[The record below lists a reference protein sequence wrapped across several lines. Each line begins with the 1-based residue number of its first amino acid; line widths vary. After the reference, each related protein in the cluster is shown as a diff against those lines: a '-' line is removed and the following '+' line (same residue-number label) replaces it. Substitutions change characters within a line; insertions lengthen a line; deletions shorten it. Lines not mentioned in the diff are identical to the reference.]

1 MIQMKTESCK
11 YKDVHVTTYIDEE
24 SGIIRFKYFNI
35 LRNHAAVRDR
45 LAIMCLKND
54 LVYMN
59 TTDIPQ
65 GASVMCK
72 LRSFKNINEFIE
84 YVKYKAN
91 NKAYSFRIKGEYA
104 LTKIGDKKYIY
115 RILASRNNNSINDK
129 K

>member
-1 MIQMKTESCK
+1 MKRESCK

-24 SGIIRFKYFNI
+24 SGIIRFKFFSI
-35 LRNHAAVRDR
+35 LSNKDIVRDR
-45 LAIMCLKND
+45 LDLMCLKND
-54 LVYMN
+54 LVYMCTSN
-59 TTDIPQ
+59 VPQ
-65 GASVMCK
+65 ETSVMCK

-115 RILASRNNNSINDK
+115 RILPSSQNNNGSINDK

>member
-1 MIQMKTESCK
+1 MKTEKCK

-24 SGIIRFKYFNI
+24 SGIIRFKFFSI
-35 LRNHAAVRDR
+35 LSNKDVVRDR
-45 LAIMCLKND
+45 LAVMCLKND
-54 LVYMN
+54 LVYMCTSN
-59 TTDIPQ
+59 VPQ
-65 GASVMCK
+65 ETSVMCK

-115 RILASRNNNSINDK
+115 HILSSSKNNNESINDK

>member
-1 MIQMKTESCK
+1 MKTEKCK

-24 SGIIRFKYFNI
+24 SDIIRFKFFSI
-35 LRNHAAVRDR
+35 LSNKDVVRDR
-45 LAIMCLKND
+45 LAVMCLKND
-54 LVYMN
+54 LVYMCTSN
-59 TTDIPQ
+59 VPQ
-65 GASVMCK
+65 ETSVMCK

-115 RILASRNNNSINDK
+115 RILSSSKNNNESINYNK
-129 K
+129 

>member
-1 MIQMKTESCK
+1 MKTEKCK

-24 SGIIRFKYFNI
+24 SGIIRFKFFSI
-35 LRNHAAVRDR
+35 LSNKDVVRDR
-45 LAIMCLKND
+45 LAVMCLKND
-54 LVYMN
+54 LVYMCTSN
-59 TTDIPQ
+59 VPQ
-65 GASVMCK
+65 ETSVMCK

-115 RILASRNNNSINDK
+115 RILSSSKNNNESINDNK
-129 K
+129 

>member
-1 MIQMKTESCK
+1 MKTEKCK

-24 SGIIRFKYFNI
+24 SGIIRFKFFSI
-35 LRNHAAVRDR
+35 LSNKDVVRDR
-45 LAIMCLKND
+45 LAVMCLKND
-54 LVYMN
+54 LVYMCTSN
-59 TTDIPQ
+59 VPQ
-65 GASVMCK
+65 ETSIMCK

-115 RILASRNNNSINDK
+115 RILSSSKNNNESINDK

>member
-1 MIQMKTESCK
+1 MKTEKCK

-24 SGIIRFKYFNI
+24 SGIIRFKFFSI
-35 LRNHAAVRDR
+35 LSNKDVVRDR
-45 LAIMCLKND
+45 LAVMCLKND
-54 LVYMN
+54 LVYMCKSN
-59 TTDIPQ
+59 VPQ
-65 GASVMCK
+65 ETSVMCK

-115 RILASRNNNSINDK
+115 RILSSSKNNNESINYNK
-129 K
+129 

>member
-1 MIQMKTESCK
+1 MKTEKCK

-24 SGIIRFKYFNI
+24 SGIIRFKFFNI
-35 LRNHAAVRDR
+35 LSNKDVVRER
-45 LAIMCLKND
+45 LAVMCLKND
-54 LVYMN
+54 LVYMCTSN
-59 TTDIPQ
+59 VPQ
-65 GASVMCK
+65 ETSVMCK

-115 RILASRNNNSINDK
+115 RILSSSKNNNESINDNK
-129 K
+129 

>member
-1 MIQMKTESCK
+1 MKTEKCK

-24 SGIIRFKYFNI
+24 SGIIRFKFFNI
-35 LRNHAAVRDR
+35 LSNKDVVRER
-45 LAIMCLKND
+45 LAVMCLKND
-54 LVYMN
+54 LVYMCTSN
-59 TTDIPQ
+59 VPQ
-65 GASVMCK
+65 ETSVMCK

-115 RILASRNNNSINDK
+115 RIISSSKNRNESINDK

>member
-1 MIQMKTESCK
+1 MKRESCK

-24 SGIIRFKYFNI
+24 SGIIRFKFFSI
-35 LRNHAAVRDR
+35 LSNKDVVRDR
-45 LAIMCLKND
+45 LAVMCLKND
-54 LVYMN
+54 LVYMCTSN
-59 TTDIPQ
+59 VPQ
-65 GASVMCK
+65 ETSVMCK

-115 RILASRNNNSINDK
+115 RIISSSKNNNESINDK

>member
-1 MIQMKTESCK
+1 MKTEKCK

-24 SGIIRFKYFNI
+24 SGIIRFKFFSI
-35 LRNHAAVRDR
+35 LSNKDVVRDR
-45 LAIMCLKND
+45 LAVMCLKND
-54 LVYMN
+54 LVYMCTSN
-59 TTDIPQ
+59 VPQ
-65 GASVMCK
+65 ETSVMCK

-115 RILASRNNNSINDK
+115 RIISSSKNNNESINDK

>member
-1 MIQMKTESCK
+1 MKTESCK

-24 SGIIRFKYFNI
+24 SGIIRFKFFSI
-35 LRNHAAVRDR
+35 LSNKAVVRDR
-45 LAIMCLKND
+45 LAVMCLKHD

-59 TTDIPQ
+59 TSDIPQ

-115 RILASRNNNSINDK
+115 RILPSSKDNNESIKDK
-129 K
+129 N

>member
-1 MIQMKTESCK
+1 MKRESCK
-11 YKDVHVTTYIDEE
+11 YKDVHVNTYIDEE
-24 SGIIRFKYFNI
+24 SGIIRFKFFSI
-35 LRNHAAVRDR
+35 LSNKDVVRDR
-45 LAIMCLKND
+45 LAVMCLKND
-54 LVYMN
+54 LVYMCTSN
-59 TTDIPQ
+59 APKET
-65 GASVMCK
+65 SVMCK

-115 RILASRNNNSINDK
+115 RILSSSQNNNESINDK

>member
-1 MIQMKTESCK
+1 MKRESCK
-11 YKDVHVTTYIDEE
+11 YKDVHATTYIDEE
-24 SGIIRFKYFNI
+24 SGIIRFKFFSI
-35 LRNHAAVRDR
+35 LSNKDVVRDR
-45 LAIMCLKND
+45 LAVMCLKND
-54 LVYMN
+54 LVYMCTSN
-59 TTDIPQ
+59 VPQ
-65 GASVMCK
+65 ETSVMCK

-115 RILASRNNNSINDK
+115 RILASSQNNNESINDK

>member
-1 MIQMKTESCK
+1 MKTEKCK

-24 SGIIRFKYFNI
+24 SGIIRFKFFSI
-35 LRNHAAVRDR
+35 LSNKDVVRDR
-45 LAIMCLKND
+45 LAVMCLKND
-54 LVYMN
+54 LVYMCTSN
-59 TTDIPQ
+59 VPQ
-65 GASVMCK
+65 ETSVMCK

-115 RILASRNNNSINDK
+115 RILSSSKNNNESINYNK
-129 K
+129 

>member
-1 MIQMKTESCK
+1 MKTEKCK

-24 SGIIRFKYFNI
+24 SGIIRFKFFSI
-35 LRNHAAVRDR
+35 LSNKDVVRDR
-45 LAIMCLKND
+45 LAVMCLKND
-54 LVYMN
+54 LVYMCTSN
-59 TTDIPQ
+59 VPQ
-65 GASVMCK
+65 ETSVMCK

-115 RILASRNNNSINDK
+115 RILSSSKNNNESINDK

>member
-1 MIQMKTESCK
+1 MKKESCK

-24 SGIIRFKYFNI
+24 SGIIRFKFFSI
-35 LRNHAAVRDR
+35 LSNKDVVRDR
-45 LAIMCLKND
+45 LAVMCLKND
-54 LVYMN
+54 LVYMCTSN
-59 TTDIPQ
+59 VPQ
-65 GASVMCK
+65 ETSVMCK

-84 YVKYKAN
+84 YVKNKAN

-115 RILASRNNNSINDK
+115 RIMSSSQNNNESINDK

>member
-1 MIQMKTESCK
+1 MKTEKCK

-24 SGIIRFKYFNI
+24 SGIIRFKFFSI
-35 LRNHAAVRDR
+35 LSNKDVVRDR
-45 LAIMCLKND
+45 LAVMCLKND
-54 LVYMN
+54 LVYMCTSN
-59 TTDIPQ
+59 VPQ
-65 GASVMCK
+65 ETSIMCK

-115 RILASRNNNSINDK
+115 RILSSSKNNNESINYNK
-129 K
+129 

>member
-1 MIQMKTESCK
+1 MKTEKCK

-24 SGIIRFKYFNI
+24 SGIIRFKFFSIFSNKDV
-35 LRNHAAVRDR
+35 VRDR
-45 LAIMCLKND
+45 LAVMCLKND
-54 LVYMN
+54 LVYMCTSN
-59 TTDIPQ
+59 VPQ
-65 GASVMCK
+65 ETSVMCK

-115 RILASRNNNSINDK
+115 RIISSSKNNNESINDK